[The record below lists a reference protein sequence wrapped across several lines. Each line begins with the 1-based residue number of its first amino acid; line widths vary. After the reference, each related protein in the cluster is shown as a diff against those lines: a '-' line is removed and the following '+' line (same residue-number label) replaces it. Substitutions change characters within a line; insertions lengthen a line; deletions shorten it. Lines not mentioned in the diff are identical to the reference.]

1 MSREDFEKWASP
13 EFDLTIGRIRV
24 GRYMLADTRAAWAGW
39 QAALQHRGEVTVTKN
54 AEGQIVC
61 VSRNDADGRI
71 LSVIAEATP
80 QPVVVPDALSFDE
93 ALSSEAITYRKG
105 WNACRT
111 VMLLAGIKDEATP
124 QPVVDVTGMD
134 EEDAMFTQIE
144 TKARATYRRHTFSAK
159 GQIITR
165 ADDYESHLVWAAI
178 DWAKANTTPQPV
190 VPEGYALITK
200 AKLKYL
206 NDHHHATE
214 TAIGVARLKLAEN
227 KPDEAIKWLDKC
239 CAKLDDY
246 GKALL
251 SAGKETTNE

>member
-13 EFDLTIGRIRV
+13 EFVLTIGRIRV

-124 QPVVDVTGMD
+124 QPAVDQRCMNPRLWTKEMS
-134 EEDAMFTQIE
+134 DAWWGNIPNLQ
-144 TKARATYRRHTFSAK
+144 KAF
-159 GQIITR
+159 
-165 ADDYESHLVWAAI
+165 D
-178 DWAKANTTPQPV
+178 
-190 VPEGYALITK
+190 
-200 AKLKYL
+200 
-206 NDHHHATE
+206 
-214 TAIGVARLKLAEN
+214 
-227 KPDEAIKWLDKC
+227 
-239 CAKLDDY
+239 
-246 GKALL
+246 ALL
-251 SAGKETTNE
+251 SAGKKNE